1 MISET
6 LLITQCQSHQTPQV
20 TLVKV
25 SDDLFQSEEVVVP
38 EGTFEGQLVVGEDVL
53 SVAPFSTAGTI
64 VTLHVTREYSFV
76 FCKLYFVLCI

>member
-1 MISET
+1 MST
-6 LLITQCQSHQTPQV
+6 PLYFYQTPQV
-20 TLVKV
+20 TLIKV

-64 VTLHVTREYSFV
+64 VTLHVTRGLKHV
-76 FCKLYFVLCI
+76 FLCI

>member
-1 MISET
+1 M
-6 LLITQCQSHQTPQV
+6 

-38 EGTFEGQLVVGEDVL
+38 EGTFEGQLVIGEDVL

-64 VTLHVTREYSFV
+64 VTLHVTRGFNLV
-76 FCKLYFVLCI
+76 FL

>member
-1 MISET
+1 M
-6 LLITQCQSHQTPQV
+6 

-38 EGTFEGQLVVGEDVL
+38 EGTFEGQLVIGEDVL

-64 VTLHVTREYSFV
+64 VTLHVTRGFNLV
-76 FCKLYFVLCI
+76 FCN